1 MRIEWLG
8 MTRQHYQPGALARVR
23 MVVIHA
29 TAGRAPGDLNWLR
42 QGGDER
48 RPVSV
53 HYYIGR
59 DGRVVQLVKEEDI
72 AWHAGTSVW
81 AVDGRVLQNCN
92 RFSIGIELENLNT
105 GRDPY
110 PEAQYVAALELTRDL
125 VRRHNVP
132 RSQLVRHL
140 DIAPGRKTDPA
151 GFPWER
157 FVNEV
162 YADAAGASADPQ
174 AQLRA
179 LMRDLA
185 YRAAGAALPAVWP
198 LYEAARAANLG
209 MPIASRS
216 GRPRAASPATAQD
229 DRDRAVRLPGQA
241 PLIVEVY
248 ARDLLYAPLTDDECP
263 RASAIRRLSETP
275 PGLLHA
281 ALVEEMFRAADPVNG
296 FRPDWAFHQR
306 WQLRAADLGAPI
318 GPNHRITVEGQ
329 PFACQ
334 HFALDSLCSPVGA
347 WRTIYHLNELSSGAS
362 DAPRPAAL
370 RAALLDDLY
379 RARAGRR
386 YDPAALLTREA
397 ETRRLGAPLAPPE
410 VAMVAGRPY
419 LLMAFALDVLTCPL
433 PRLTWPLDQPLPAGT
448 PAIAL
453 GDAPAL
459 LSAPVPRWTER
470 LLGPAAAPALYDLLL
485 DAPRGHHRPAPDIL
499 LISAAPGPAASDL
512 RAEAG
517 DARWHYYITT
527 SGTIYH
533 LGDERA
539 GPGAGAPGG
548 RAVLIAVEGGAA
560 AAGPAQ
566 RAALTWLVRALANA
580 WRMAPQQIIAGD
592 GASPGTGARQTD
604 AERHPQDVRGGEAR
618 GGAVSLHAPARC
630 PQAPGGMANY
640 SSAVAADRERAV
652 CEGPQGLHLFPPG
665 GDSLTPDPVEHGGA
679 NHV

>member
-1 MRIEWLG
+1 MHIEWLG

-81 AVDGRVLQNCN
+81 AVDGRVIQHCN
-92 RFSIGIELENLNT
+92 RCSIGIELENLNT

-110 PEAQYVAALELTRDL
+110 PEAQYAAALELTRIL

-132 RSQLVRHL
+132 RGQLVRHL

-157 FVNEV
+157 FVSEV
-162 YADAAGASADPQ
+162 YAGTSEASNDPQ
-174 AQLRA
+174 ARLRA

-185 YRAAGAALPAVWP
+185 YRAAGAALPATWP
-198 LYEAARAANLG
+198 LYEAARAAKLG
-209 MPIASRS
+209 MPVASLS
-216 GRPRAASPATAQD
+216 GRPHAASPATAQD

-248 ARDLLYAPLTDDECP
+248 ARDLLYAPLTGAERP
-263 RASAIRRLSETP
+263 RASAIRGLNETP
-275 PGLLHA
+275 PGPLRE
-281 ALVEEMFRAADPVNG
+281 ALVGEMFRAADPVNG

-306 WQLRAADLGAPI
+306 WQLRASDLGAPI
-318 GPNHRITVEGQ
+318 GPNHRIVVGGK

-347 WRTIYHLNELSSGAS
+347 WRTIYHLSELNSGAS

-386 YDPAALLTREA
+386 YDPAAYLTRQA

-419 LLMAFALDVLTCPL
+419 LLMAFALDVLACPL

-453 GDAPAL
+453 NDAAAL
-459 LSAPVPRWTER
+459 LGAPVPQWTER
-470 LLGPAAAPALYDLLL
+470 LLGVAAAPALHDLLL
-485 DAPRGHHRPAPDIL
+485 DAPRGHDRPAPDTL
-499 LISAAPGPAASDL
+499 LISAAPGPAATDL
-512 RAEAG
+512 RPEAG
-517 DARWHYYITT
+517 DARWHYYVTT
-527 SGTIYH
+527 SGAIYR

-539 GPGAGAPGG
+539 GVGAPAPTG
-548 RAVLIAVEGGAA
+548 RAVCIAVEGGAA

-566 RAALTWLVRALANA
+566 RAALAWLVRTLANA
-580 WRMAPQQIIAGD
+580 WRIAPQQIIASD
-592 GASPGTGARQTD
+592 GASSGSGARPT
-604 AERHPQDVRGGEAR
+604 AVERR
-618 GGAVSLHAPARC
+618 
-630 PQAPGGMANY
+630 
-640 SSAVAADRERAV
+640 
-652 CEGPQGLHLFPPG
+652 
-665 GDSLTPDPVEHGGA
+665 PVQIGGA
-679 NHV
+679 NDV

>member
-1 MRIEWLG
+1 VWAE
-8 MTRQHYQPGALARVR
+8 
-23 MVVIHA
+23 
-29 TAGRAPGDLNWLR
+29 
-42 QGGDER
+42 
-48 RPVSV
+48 
-53 HYYIGR
+53 
-59 DGRVVQLVKEEDI
+59 DGRVVQ
-72 AWHAGTSVW
+72 H
-81 AVDGRVLQNCN
+81 CN

-110 PEAQYVAALELTRDL
+110 PEVQYAAALDLTRDL

-157 FVNEV
+157 FVSEV
-162 YADAAGASADPQ
+162 YAGTSEANDDPQ

-185 YRAAGAALPAVWP
+185 YRAAGAALPAAWP

-209 MPIASRS
+209 MPVASLS

-248 ARDLLYAPLTDDECP
+248 ARDLLYTPLTGAERP
-263 RASAIRRLSETP
+263 QASAIRRLSETP
-275 PGLLHA
+275 PGPLRE
-281 ALVEEMFRAADPVNG
+281 ALIKEMFRAADPVNG

-306 WQLRAADLGAPI
+306 WLLRAGDLGAPL
-318 GPNHRITVEGQ
+318 GPNHRLMVAGK

-347 WRTIYHLNELSSGAS
+347 WRTIYHLSELSSGAS
-362 DAPRPAAL
+362 DAPQPSAL

-386 YDPAALLTREA
+386 YDPAALLARQA

-419 LLMAFALDVLTCPL
+419 LLMAYALDVLACPL
-433 PRLTWPLDQPLPAGT
+433 PRLTWPLDQPLPADT

-459 LSAPVPRWTER
+459 LGAPVPRWTGR
-470 LLGPAAAPALYDLLL
+470 LLGAAAAPALHDLLL
-485 DAPRGHHRPAPDIL
+485 DAPRGHDRPAPDTL
-499 LISAAPGPAASDL
+499 LISAAPGPAATDL
-512 RAEAG
+512 RLEASG
-517 DARWHYYITT
+517 DRWHYYVTT
-527 SGTIYH
+527 SGAIYR
-533 LGDERA
+533 LRDENASVGD
-539 GPGAGAPGG
+539 GAPTGS
-548 RAVLIAVEGGAA
+548 AVRIAVEGGAA
-560 AAGPAQ
+560 AAGPTQ
-566 RAALTWLVRALANA
+566 RAALSWLVRSLANA
-580 WRMAPQQIIAGD
+580 WRIAPQQIIASD
-592 GASPGTGARQTD
+592 GASPLSGARRTD
-604 AERHPQDVRGGEAR
+604 AERHPVEIGGSNDV
-618 GGAVSLHAPARC
+618 
-630 PQAPGGMANY
+630 
-640 SSAVAADRERAV
+640 
-652 CEGPQGLHLFPPG
+652 
-665 GDSLTPDPVEHGGA
+665 
-679 NHV
+679 

>member
-1 MRIEWLG
+1 MHIEWLG
-8 MTRQHYQPGALARVR
+8 MTRQHYQPGALTRVR

-42 QGGDER
+42 QGGDEH

-81 AVDGRVLQNCN
+81 AVDGRVMQHCN

-110 PEAQYVAALELTRDL
+110 PEAQYAAALELTRDL

-132 RSQLVRHL
+132 RGQLVRHL

-157 FVNEV
+157 FVSEV
-162 YADAAGASADPQ
+162 YAGTSEANDDPQ

-185 YRAAGAALPAVWP
+185 YRAAGSALPAVWP
-198 LYEAARAANLG
+198 LYEAARAAHLG

-216 GRPRAASPATAQD
+216 GRPQAASPATAQD

-241 PLIVEVY
+241 PLIIEVY
-248 ARDLLYAPLTDDECP
+248 ARDLLYAPLTSDERP
-263 RASAIRRLSETP
+263 RASAIRRLNETP
-275 PGLLHA
+275 PGPLRE
-281 ALVEEMFRAADPVNG
+281 ALVGEMFRAADPVNG

-306 WQLRAADLGAPI
+306 WQLRASDLGAPI
-318 GPNHRITVEGQ
+318 GPNHRIVVGGK

-347 WRTIYHLNELSSGAS
+347 WRTIYHLSELSSGGS
-362 DAPRPAAL
+362 GAPQPAAL
-370 RAALLDDLY
+370 RVALLDDLY

-386 YDPAALLTREA
+386 YDPTALLIRQA

-419 LLMAFALDVLTCPL
+419 LLMAFALDVLACPL
-433 PRLTWPLDQPLPAGT
+433 PRLTWPLDQPLPAET

-453 GDAPAL
+453 DDAPAL
-459 LSAPVPRWTER
+459 LGAPVPQWTER
-470 LLGPAAAPALYDLLL
+470 LLGAAAAPALHDLLL
-485 DAPRGHHRPAPDIL
+485 DAPRGHDRPAPDTL
-499 LISAAPGPAASDL
+499 LISTAPGPAATDL
-512 RAEAG
+512 RLEAG
-517 DARWHYYITT
+517 NARWHYYVTT
-527 SGTIYH
+527 SGAIYR

-539 GPGAGAPGG
+539 SAGAPAPTR
-548 RAVLIAVEGGAA
+548 RAVCIAVEGGAT
-560 AAGPAQ
+560 AAGPTQ
-566 RAALTWLVRALANA
+566 RAALAWLVRTLANA
-580 WRMAPQQIIAGD
+580 WHIAPQQIIATD
-592 GASPGTGARQTD
+592 RASSGSGVRRTNT
-604 AERHPQDVRGGEAR
+604 ERHP
-618 GGAVSLHAPARC
+618 
-630 PQAPGGMANY
+630 
-640 SSAVAADRERAV
+640 
-652 CEGPQGLHLFPPG
+652 
-665 GDSLTPDPVEHGGA
+665 VEIGGA
-679 NHV
+679 NDV

>member
-110 PEAQYVAALELTRDL
+110 PEAQYAAALELTRDL
-125 VRRHNVP
+125 VRRHHVP
-132 RSQLVRHL
+132 RGQLVRHL

-157 FVNEV
+157 FVSEV
-162 YADAAGASADPQ
+162 YAGAAGATDDPQ
-174 AQLRA
+174 AHLRA

-198 LYEAARAANLG
+198 LYDAARAANLG

-216 GRPRAASPATAQD
+216 GRPQAASPATAQD

-248 ARDLLYAPLTDDECP
+248 ARDLLYAPLSGDERP
-263 RASAIRRLSETP
+263 RAGAIRRLSETP
-275 PGLLHA
+275 PGPLRE

-306 WQLRAADLGAPI
+306 WQLRAGDLGAPI
-318 GPNHRITVEGQ
+318 GPNHRIVVEGK

-347 WRTIYHLNELSSGAS
+347 WRTIYHLSELSSGAS
-362 DAPRPAAL
+362 SAPRPAAL

-386 YDPAALLTREA
+386 YDPAALLTRQA

-419 LLMAFALDVLTCPL
+419 LLMAFALDVLACPL

-448 PAIAL
+448 LAVAL
-453 GDAPAL
+453 SDAPAL
-459 LSAPVPRWTER
+459 LGAPVPQWTER
-470 LLGPAAAPALYDLLL
+470 LLGAAAAPALYDLLL
-485 DAPRGHHRPAPDIL
+485 EAPRGHDRPAPDTL
-499 LISAAPGPAASDL
+499 LISAAPGPAATDL
-512 RAEAG
+512 RVEA
-517 DARWHYYITT
+517 DNAHWHYYVTT
-527 SGTIYH
+527 SGAIYR
-533 LGDERA
+533 LGDER
-539 GPGAGAPGG
+539 GGGAGAPGG

-560 AAGPAQ
+560 AAGAAQ
-566 RAALTWLVRALANA
+566 RAALAWLVRALANA
-580 WRMAPQQIIAGD
+580 WRIAPQQIIAGGD
-592 GASPGTGARQTD
+592 GASPGTGAPRID
-604 AERHPQDVRGGEAR
+604 AERHL
-618 GGAVSLHAPARC
+618 SPA
-630 PQAPGGMANY
+630 QAGFA
-640 SSAVAADRERAV
+640 
-652 CEGPQGLHLFPPG
+652 L
-665 GDSLTPDPVEHGGA
+665 
-679 NHV
+679 